1 MKRHLFSVLLGAAI
15 VLAQAG
21 GTVAASGFS
30 ATALTSGDSQHLIL
44 SAQLEPAG
52 ADQGALRN
60 LYIGALA
67 AGNWYFLTAD
77 GWQFWSSGEFP
88 AYRLEVLGAQ
98 TLPILNGSLDVA
110 SLEGTQIY
118 VGYGSDSQDMLSQGT
133 FGKVYTIM
141 PPLVGSGGWYDFTG
155 PNTVPGVSDT
165 TSTSTLLHVA
175 IDEDGTG
182 YYLALPASQAAPATW
197 QVIAANNGFAMAAN
211 AIASVRVT
219 GLSAAT
225 AYKIYF
231 AAKDQSGNAQTS
243 VSTATVTTLALPT
256 TTAGPSISA
265 VGASAFSFTVTLD
278 DVGTGYYL
286 VKKATE
292 VAPTIGEVI
301 AARQSF
307 AMTANN
313 PVSKDVY
320 GLQSSTSYTLYFVAQ
335 NKWGEAQ
342 ASLQHVTATTATASG
357 TNTHGY
363 VLQGNLTWMPISS
376 TASPTSA
383 SAYCASFAGL
393 GYHDWRQPSTDEL
406 VSLSSSG
413 AWRNQG
419 WTYFYVWA
427 GGSPF
432 WGGDAYYYPAVFL
445 EDGQT
450 VSSSG
455 TSSSSPKYV
464 SCVRQGVSF

>member
-1 MKRHLFSVLLGAAI
+1 MNRHLTTMLLASTI

-21 GTVAASGFS
+21 EATASSGFS
-30 ATALTSGDSQHLIL
+30 ATGITSGDSQHLVL
-44 SAQLEPAG
+44 SAQLVPAG
-52 ADQGALRN
+52 SDQGALRN

-88 AYRLEVLGAQ
+88 AYRLDVLGAQ
-98 TLPILNGSLDVA
+98 TLPILNGNLDVA
-110 SLEGTQIY
+110 GLDGTQIY
-118 VGYGSDSQDMLSQGT
+118 VGYGIDSQDMLTQGT
-133 FGKVYTIM
+133 FGKVYTIV
-141 PPLVGSGGWYDFTG
+141 PPLVGPGGWYDFTG

-165 TSTSTLLHVA
+165 TSTSTMLHVA

-211 AIASVRVT
+211 AITSVRVT

-231 AAKDQSGNAQTS
+231 VAKDQAGNAQTN
-243 VSTATVTTLALPT
+243 VSTANVTTFALPT
-256 TTAGPSISA
+256 TAGPTISA
-265 VGASAFSFTVTLD
+265 VGSSAFSFTVTLD
-278 DVGTGYYL
+278 NAGTGYYL
-286 VKKATE
+286 VKRANE
-292 VAPTIGEVI
+292 VAPTISEVI

-313 PVSKDVY
+313 PVSRDVY
-320 GLQSSTSYTLYFVAQ
+320 GLQSLTPYTLYFVAQ

-342 ASLQHVTATTATASG
+342 TSLQHVTATTASTSG

-383 SAYCASFAGL
+383 SSYCASFAGL

-406 VSLSSSG
+406 VSLSHSG

-445 EDGQT
+445 EDGQ
-450 VSSSG
+450 VISSSA
-455 TSSSSPKYV
+455 TSSGSPKYV